1 MAEDLTQLNVHVPDE
16 IIKLIDGDEGRDEP
30 GLRAR
35 YGWSKRDL
43 VMTAI
48 DALAQLMKAHDAYAA
63 QHDDD
68 IGELYM
74 RLAAEMPA
82 GFVEVP
88 KEGIRVGRAAGM
100 PAVMVNGWLVFPDQE
115 TGALLA
121 EEQGGEGRI
130 ARIVDGEIKPLKLPS
145 TAEVALN

>member
-1 MAEDLTQLNVHVPDE
+1 MPDPDTTQLNVLVPRVVDDALE
-16 IIKLIDGDEGRDEP
+16 RLAERFG
-30 GLRAR
+30 
-35 YGWSKRDL
+35 SKRKAATL
-43 VMTAI
+43 AI
-48 DALAQLMKAHDAYAA
+48 AALETLMDAHEAYAA

-68 IGELYM
+68 IAELYM
-74 RLAAEMPA
+74 RLARDAPA

-88 KEGIRVGRAAGM
+88 KEGIRVGRAADL
-100 PAVMVNGWLVFPDQE
+100 PAVMVDRWLVFPDRE

-145 TAEVALN
+145 PEEVALN

>member
-1 MAEDLTQLNVHVPDE
+1 MTEDSKQLNVHLPAGFVDKADE
-16 IIKLIDGDEGRDEP
+16 FRELH
-30 GLRAR
+30 
-35 YGWSKRDL
+35 GWSRRNL
-43 VMTAI
+43 VATAI
-48 DALAQLMKAHDAYAA
+48 TVVAQIMEAHQEFAS
-63 QHDDD
+63 QFDDD
-68 IGELYM
+68 QAAIYM

-88 KEGIRVGRAAGM
+88 KDGVRVGRAGDL
-100 PAVMVNGWLVFPDQE
+100 PAVLVGSWLVFPDRE

-145 TAEVALN
+145 AAEVALN

>member
-1 MAEDLTQLNVHVPDE
+1 MAEDLTQLNVHVPPDVIE
-16 IIKLIDGDEGRDEP
+16 TVERLRD
-30 GLRAR
+30 R

-48 DALAQLMKAHDAYAA
+48 GALGALMDAHEAYAA

-74 RLAAEMPA
+74 RLAREMPA

-88 KEGIRVGRAAGM
+88 KDGIRVGRAGDL
-100 PAVMVNGWLVFPDQE
+100 PAVMVDSWLVFPDRE
-115 TGALLA
+115 GGALLA

-130 ARIVDGEIKPLKLPS
+130 ARIVDGEIKPLRLPS
-145 TAEVALN
+145 PTEVALN